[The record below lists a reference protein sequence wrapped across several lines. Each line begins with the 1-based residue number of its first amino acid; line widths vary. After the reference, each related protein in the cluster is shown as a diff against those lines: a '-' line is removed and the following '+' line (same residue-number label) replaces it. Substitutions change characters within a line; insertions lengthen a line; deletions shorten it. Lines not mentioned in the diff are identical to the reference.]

1 VIDLEDPP
9 RDRQGRGRR
18 RPEGLAMLTADGGRA
33 AARQQLVKSAYFY
46 SRNGSVVALK
56 IDGKK
61 SPAPAGRGARPA
73 RRRVQRRQPLS
84 VHRQLHRPGH
94 QHLRVEGDQLVDTGK
109 SVQLPGQPAMRG
121 KMTH

>member
-1 VIDLEDPP
+1 
-9 RDRQGRGRR
+9 
-18 RPEGLAMLTADGGRA
+18 MLTADGGRA

-56 IDGKK
+56 IDGK
-61 SPAPAGRGARPA
+61 SHPHQRVVVRGLP